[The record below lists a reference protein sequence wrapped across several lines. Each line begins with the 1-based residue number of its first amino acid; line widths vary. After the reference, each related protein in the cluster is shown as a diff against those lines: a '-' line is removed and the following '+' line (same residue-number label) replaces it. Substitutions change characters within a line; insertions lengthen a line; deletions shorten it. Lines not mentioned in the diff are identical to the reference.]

1 MAVLSLQTIPLKQG
15 GTFVVRSAKEDDAG
29 VLIEHAKSV
38 LTEALFG
45 VSQVD
50 EFTFTLEQEREWIR
64 QHNESPSDLVLVA
77 EASGSVV
84 ALLFFESGPRKRQ
97 AHRGSLH
104 MSVERAWRGKGV
116 GEGLLN
122 VLMAW
127 AKENPLIEKV
137 GLSVLSSNTRAI
149 GLYKKLG
156 FIEEGRRPREIKM
169 GPGEYVDEILMFR
182 FA

>member
-1 MAVLSLQTIPLKQG
+1 MGVISPCTNTLKHG
-15 GTFVVRSAKEDDAG
+15 GSFVVRSAVPDDAG
-29 VLIEHAKSV
+29 VLIEHAKAV
-38 LTEALFG
+38 LTEGLFG
-45 VSQVD
+45 VSQPD
-50 EFTFTLEQEREWIR
+50 EFTLSLEQEREWIQ
-64 QHNESPSDLVLVA
+64 QHTDSPGDLVLVA

-97 AHRGSLH
+97 AHRGSLR
-104 MSVERAWRGKGV
+104 MSVERAWRGKGL
-116 GEGLLN
+116 GEGLLHA
-122 VLMAW
+122 LMAW
-127 AKENPLIEKV
+127 AKENPLTEKV

-182 FA
+182 FV

>member
-1 MAVLSLQTIPLKQG
+1 
-15 GTFVVRSAKEDDAG
+15 
-29 VLIEHAKSV
+29 
-38 LTEALFG
+38 
-45 VSQVD
+45 
-50 EFTFTLEQEREWIR
+50 
-64 QHNESPSDLVLVA
+64 
-77 EASGSVV
+77 
-84 ALLFFESGPRKRQ
+84 
-97 AHRGSLH
+97 

-127 AKENPLIEKV
+127 AKGNPLIEKV

-169 GPGEYVDEILMFR
+169 GPREYVDEILMFR

>member
-1 MAVLSLQTIPLKQG
+1 MGVISPRPIELKQG
-15 GTFVVRSAKEDDAG
+15 GSFLVRSATLGDAG
-29 VLIEHAKSV
+29 VLIEHAKAV
-38 LTEALFG
+38 LAEGLFG
-45 VSQVD
+45 VSQAD
-50 EFTFTLEQEREWIR
+50 EFTFTLEQERDWIR
-64 QHNESPSDLVLVA
+64 QHNESPGDLVLVG
-77 EASGSVV
+77 EVSGSVV

-116 GEGLLN
+116 GEGLLHA
-122 VLMAW
+122 LMDW

-156 FIEEGRRPREIKM
+156 FIEEGKRPREIKM

-182 FA
+182 FV

>member
-1 MAVLSLQTIPLKQG
+1 MGVISPQSVTLKQG

-29 VLIEHAKSV
+29 ALIEHAKAV
-38 LTEALFG
+38 LTEGIFG
-45 VSQVD
+45 VSQAD
-50 EFTFTLEQEREWIR
+50 EFTFTLDEEREWIR
-64 QHNESPSDLVLVA
+64 QHNESPGDLVLVA
-77 EASGSVV
+77 EAAGSVV

-127 AKENPLIEKV
+127 AKGNPLIEKV

-169 GPGEYVDEILMFR
+169 GPREYVDEILM
-182 FA
+182 

>member
-1 MAVLSLQTIPLKQG
+1 MGIISTRTFALKHG
-15 GTFVVRSAKEDDAG
+15 GAFEVRSARPDDAA
-29 VLIEHAKSV
+29 VLIEHAKAV
-38 LTEALFG
+38 LAEGLFG

-50 EFTFTLEQEREWIR
+50 EFTFTLEQEREWIQ
-64 QHNESPSDLVLVA
+64 QHNDNPGDLALVA
-77 EASGSVV
+77 EASDSVV
-84 ALLFFESGPRKRQ
+84 ALLFFESGLRKRQ

-104 MSVERAWRGKGV
+104 MSVDRAWRGKGV

-122 VLMAW
+122 ALMEW
-127 AKENPLIEKV
+127 ARENPLIEKV

-156 FIEEGRRPREIKM
+156 FVEEGKRPREIKM

-182 FA
+182 FV